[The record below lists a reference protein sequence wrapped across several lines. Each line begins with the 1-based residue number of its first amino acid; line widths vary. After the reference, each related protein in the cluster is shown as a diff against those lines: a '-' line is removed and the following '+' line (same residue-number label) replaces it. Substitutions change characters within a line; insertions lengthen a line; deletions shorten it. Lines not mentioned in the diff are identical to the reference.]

1 MTRSANEILDAE
13 FLQVRA
19 KILEIGAFFDR
30 LEEAG
35 RADSEKLAQLKSACE
50 MLTDES
56 SGKKKAAQIQLLFSR
71 EYDASWRDAFGI

>member
-1 MTRSANEILDAE
+1 MKRSANEILDAE

-35 RADSEKLAQLKSACE
+35 GADSEQLEQLKLACQ
-50 MLTDES
+50 MLTDDS
-56 SGKKKAAQIQLLFSR
+56 TGKAAQIQLHFSR
-71 EYDASWRDAFGI
+71 EYDASWREAFGI